1 MFNNSSS
8 LRKKYLRLLLF
19 AAVFLLY
26 AVVIE
31 CPLKRI
37 FGIECPFCGM
47 TRAHAAFLCGDINAA
62 FGFNR
67 LFFLGLPTVAL
78 IYAVSKSYKNKALKY
93 CFIAALALCMCALI
107 INYILKL
114 CNI

>member
-1 MFNNSSS
+1 MIKDPSL

-31 CPLKRI
+31 CPLRRI

-47 TRAHAAFLCGDINAA
+47 TRAHAALLCGDINAA

-67 LFFLGLPTVAL
+67 LFFLGLPTVGL
-78 IYAVSKSYKNKALKY
+78 IYAVSRSYKNKALKY
-93 CFIAALALCMCALI
+93 FLIAALALCMCALI
-107 INYILKL
+107 INYVLKL

>member
-1 MFNNSSS
+1 MIKDLSS
-8 LRKKYLRLLLF
+8 LRKKYLGLLLF

-31 CPLKRI
+31 CPFRRI
-37 FGIECPFCGM
+37 TGIECPFCGM
-47 TRAHAAFLCGDINAA
+47 TRAHAALFCGDIKAA
-62 FGFNR
+62 FGHNR
-67 LFFLGLPTVAL
+67 VFFLGLPTVGL

-93 CFIAALALCMCALI
+93 CLILALALCVCALI
-107 INYILKL
+107 VNYILKL